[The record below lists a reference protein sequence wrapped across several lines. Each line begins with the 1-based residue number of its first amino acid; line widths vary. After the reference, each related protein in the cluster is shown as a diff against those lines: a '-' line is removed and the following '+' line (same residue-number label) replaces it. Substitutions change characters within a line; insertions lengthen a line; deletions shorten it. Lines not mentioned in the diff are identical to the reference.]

1 MFELLPF
8 GAGAW
13 TVIFLYIGSLLLF
26 GWYGYRSRTENTLN
40 DFYLAGP
47 GFGFVVLLLTLYATQ
62 YSGNVFFAFTGMTY
76 RIGFSWIM
84 STYFMLAIVV
94 FYLVY
99 ALRLRTLSK
108 QHGFITPV
116 DYLAHRFRSNTL
128 NLLAA
133 LVMIVSLSNFLLAQ
147 LMAMGRALQGMAGG
161 NPDIAY
167 TSGVIVLALI
177 MVVYGTLGGLRAVAW
192 TDVVQGIVL
201 FIGFLLLIAS
211 LLIMFGPLSVVTN
224 SILNSPDANKVILPD
239 ANRMREWLSYILLV
253 GMGGALYPQAIQRI
267 YASRSGKVLRHSLA
281 SMAILQVFATLIAL
295 IAGIYAIAHVP
306 GLEGVQTD
314 QVLTRI
320 FRLLQEDSVFGYWL
334 VVILFAAIISAMMST
349 ADSALLTISSMITK
363 DIYAGYF
370 RSNASQAELT
380 RIGKLC
386 SWALI
391 VFLTWLAI
399 MLKDKASLISLID
412 RKFDLL
418 VQLAP
423 AFMLSIRWSNLRAG
437 PVVIGLVA
445 GLSISLALAFGPF
458 EFVRAGKVWGFH
470 PGLYGLAINLGIAV
484 GGSLLLHRTEN
495 ESPAL

>member
-1 MFELLPF
+1 MLELLPF

-47 GFGFVVLLLTLYATQ
+47 GFGFLVLLLTLYATQ
-62 YSGNVFFAFTGMTY
+62 YSGNVFFAFTGMAY

-99 ALRLRTLSK
+99 ALRLRTLAK
-108 QHGFITPV
+108 RHGFITPV
-116 DYLAHRFRSNTL
+116 DYLSHRFRSNTL

-147 LMAMGRALQGMAGG
+147 LMAMGRALQGMAGE
-161 NPDIAY
+161 NPDITY

-192 TDVVQGIVL
+192 TDVVQGTVL
-201 FIGFLLLIAS
+201 FIGFILLIAS
-211 LLIMFGPLSVVTN
+211 LLIMFGPLSVTTI
-224 SILNSPDANKVILPD
+224 SILNSPDADKVILPD
-239 ANRMREWLSYILLV
+239 TNRMREWLSYTLLV

-267 YASRSGKVLRHSLA
+267 YASRSAKVLRHSLA
-281 SMAILQVFATLIAL
+281 TMAILQVFATLIAL

-306 GLEGVQTD
+306 GLDGVQTD

-320 FRLLQEDSVFGYWL
+320 FRLLQEGSVFGYWL

-363 DIYAGYF
+363 DVYAGYF
-370 RSNASQAELT
+370 RSNATQAELT

-423 AFMLSIRWSNLRAG
+423 AFMLSIRWGNLRAG

-445 GLSISLALAFGPF
+445 GLAVSLALAFGPF
-458 EFVRAGKVWGFH
+458 EFVRAGKIWGFH
-470 PGLYGLAINLGIAV
+470 PGLYGLVINLGIGV
-484 GGSLLLHRTEN
+484 GGSLLLHRN
-495 ESPAL
+495 EYKDPAL

>member
-47 GFGFVVLLLTLYATQ
+47 GFGFLVLLLTLYATQ

-108 QHGFITPV
+108 RHGFITPV
-116 DYLAHRFRSNTL
+116 DYLSHRFRSNTL

-161 NPDIAY
+161 YPDIAY

-192 TDVVQGIVL
+192 TDVVQGTVL
-201 FIGFLLLIAS
+201 FIGFLLLMAS
-211 LLIMFGPLSVVTN
+211 LLIMFGPLSVATN
-224 SILNSPDANKVILPD
+224 SILNSPDVDKVILPD
-239 ANRMREWLSYILLV
+239 ANRMREWLSY
-253 GMGGALYPQAIQRI
+253 
-267 YASRSGKVLRHSLA
+267 
-281 SMAILQVFATLIAL
+281 T
-295 IAGIYAIAHVP
+295 
-306 GLEGVQTD
+306 
-314 QVLTRI
+314 
-320 FRLLQEDSVFGYWL
+320 
-334 VVILFAAIISAMMST
+334 
-349 ADSALLTISSMITK
+349 
-363 DIYAGYF
+363 
-370 RSNASQAELT
+370 
-380 RIGKLC
+380 
-386 SWALI
+386 
-391 VFLTWLAI
+391 
-399 MLKDKASLISLID
+399 LID

-423 AFMLSIRWSNLRAG
+423 AFMLGIRWGKLRAG

-445 GLSISLALAFGPF
+445 GLAVSLALAFGPF
-458 EFVRAGKVWGFH
+458 EFVRAGKIWGFH
-470 PGLYGLAINLGIAV
+470 PGLYGLLINLVIAT
-484 GGSLLLHRTEN
+484 GGSLLLYGSEHRG
-495 ESPAL
+495 SA